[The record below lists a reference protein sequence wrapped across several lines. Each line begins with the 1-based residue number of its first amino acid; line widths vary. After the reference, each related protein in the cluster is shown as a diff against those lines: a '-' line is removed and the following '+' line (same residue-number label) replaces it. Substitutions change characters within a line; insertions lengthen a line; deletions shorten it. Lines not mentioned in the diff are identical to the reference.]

1 METDTLFVIDYIA
14 DGEYGLF
21 EVDPVNQD
29 SMLFESSEDI
39 GELIALS
46 KSTVYL
52 SDTVREIYNGT
63 KALIEKEDALKI
75 FVEEL
80 VAEMI
85 EYMNAEEN
93 NEADEDDLETED

>member
-1 METDTLFVIDYIA
+1 METETLFVIDYIA

-52 SDTVREIYNGT
+52 SDTVREIYRQS
-63 KALIEKEDALKI
+63 KPLIEKEDALKM
-75 FVEEL
+75 FM
-80 VAEMI
+80 AEFLAEVI
-85 EYMNAEEN
+85 EYMNTEEDDDDV
-93 NEADEDDLETED
+93 EDED

>member
-1 METDTLFVIDYIA
+1 METETLFVIDYIA

-52 SDTVREIYNGT
+52 SDTVREIYRQS
-63 KALIEKEDALKI
+63 KPLIEKEDALKM
-75 FVEEL
+75 FM
-80 VAEMI
+80 AEFLAEVI
-85 EYMNAEEN
+85 EYMNAEEDDDDDDDV
-93 NEADEDDLETED
+93 EDED